1 MNLVGKIF
9 TVVIF
14 LLCVVF
20 GTFALMVNRAHKDW
34 KAEVMDLNQKEIAA
48 TKLRDQLKVERQ
60 NLETALNEERERTKR
75 RLVALENEK
84 NMVVADQGSKE
95 RLLQDQERTASDLA
109 EKIQKTNERI
119 SEMQS
124 VIDAKRKAIVATVD
138 DRIRLQKE
146 LVTKTDELMNAVNE
160 RQRLEKLGSVLQRT
174 AGSQ

>member
-20 GTFALMVNRAHKDW
+20 GTFALMVNAAHKDW

-84 NMVVADQGSKE
+84 NMVVADQGSKDACSKT
-95 RLLQDQERTASDLA
+95 RSARPATWPRRFKRRT
-109 EKIQKTNERI
+109 
-119 SEMQS
+119 SES
-124 VIDAKRKAIVATVD
+124 ARCS
-138 DRIRLQKE
+138 R
-146 LVTKTDELMNAVNE
+146 
-160 RQRLEKLGSVLQRT
+160 
-174 AGSQ
+174 